1 MTLAFTK
8 ATRPCAHPYRT
19 CLHEEVWLIVMSV
32 LIRNGRV
39 VDPGNGIK
47 EQDVDVL
54 LDGGKIARV
63 DKNIPLGPDCVAFD
77 ASGCLVCPGLVD
89 LHVHCFPSC
98 PLLGIDPDEW
108 ALPYGVTT
116 VVDAGS
122 AGMCVHGHVCL
133 SL

>member
-1 MTLAFTK
+1 M
-8 ATRPCAHPYRT
+8 P
-19 CLHEEVWLIVMSV
+19 V
-32 LIRNGRV
+32 LIEGGRV
-39 VDPGNGIK
+39 IDPSNGID
-47 EQDVDVL
+47 EDQLDVL

-63 DKNIPLGPDCVAFD
+63 ARNIPVPPACERFD

-108 ALPYGVTT
+108 CLQNGVTT

-122 AGMCVHGHVCL
+122 AGMCACMWYIHLLVYELLPQERDLLVCV
-133 SL
+133 S